1 LKIKTP
7 DILQLPDIH
16 ITFLGTGT
24 SSGVPMIACDCP
36 VCLSGD
42 PRDNRL
48 RSSVMIESAKTRFV
62 IDTTPDFRYQMLRLN
77 IRHLDAVLF
86 THPHKDH
93 IAGLDDIRAFNYFS
107 QAPMN
112 LYANYLTEEALRRD
126 FYYAFSDTKYPG
138 VPELDLHVI
147 DNNSFMIGDIPIM
160 PIEVWHMKMPVLGF
174 RIGDFTYITDA
185 NRIEDEEKD
194 KIRGSSV
201 LVLNALRKEK
211 HISHFNLQEA
221 VELVKELGVPKAYF
235 THISHQL
242 GLHQDINSEL
252 PEGIELAFD
261 GLTISVENTVS

>member
-1 LKIKTP
+1 LSSISV
-7 DILQLPDIH
+7 
-16 ITFLGTGT
+16 TFLGTGT

-42 PRDNRL
+42 PQDNRL
-48 RSSVMIESAKTRFV
+48 RSSVMIESDTTRFV

-77 IRHLDAVLF
+77 VRRLDAVLF

-93 IAGLDDIRAFNYFS
+93 IAGLDDIRAFNFFT
-107 QAPMN
+107 QRPMD

-138 VPELDLHVI
+138 VPELNLHAI
-147 DNNSFMIGDIPIM
+147 DQNPFMIGDIHIV
-160 PIEVWHMKMPVLGF
+160 PIEVWHLKMPVLGF
-174 RIGDFTYITDA
+174 RVGNFTYITDA
-185 NRIEDEEKD
+185 NRIEADEKE

-221 VELVKELGVPKAYF
+221 INLVRELDVQRAYF
-235 THISHQL
+235 THISHQM
-242 GLHQDINSEL
+242 GLHETINREL
-252 PEGIELAFD
+252 PEGIELAYD
-261 GLTISVENTVS
+261 GLTITVENPTA

>member
-1 LKIKTP
+1 
-7 DILQLPDIH
+7 
-16 ITFLGTGT
+16 
-24 SSGVPMIACDCP
+24 MIACDCP

-48 RSSVMIESAKTRFV
+48 RSSVMIESDHTRFV

-77 IRHLDAVLF
+77 VRRLDAVLF

-93 IAGLDDIRAFNYFS
+93 IAGLDDIRAFNFFS
-107 QAPMN
+107 QKPMD

-138 VPELDLHVI
+138 VPELNLHVI
-147 DNNSFMIGDIPIM
+147 DQNPFKIGDIPVL
-160 PIEVWHMKMPVLGF
+160 PIEVWHLKMPVLGF
-174 RIGDFTYITDA
+174 RIGNFTYITDA
-185 NRIEDEEKD
+185 NRIDAEEKE

-211 HISHFNLQEA
+211 HISHFNLHEA
-221 VELVKELGVPKAYF
+221 IDLVRELGVPRAYF

-242 GLHQDINSEL
+242 GLHETISREL
-252 PEGIELAFD
+252 PEGIALAHD
-261 GLTISVENTVS
+261 GLTISVENPIS